1 MTGHS
6 TSMWILIVAATLA
19 VGCAST
25 VEGVK
30 QDTEKVAEKTAAAAN
45 TVDVKAALIADKRV
59 DASNINVDTSSS
71 SKTVV
76 LKGTVPTT
84 EQVKVAEEI
93 ARENADGYRITNQ
106 LSVRSAK

>member
-1 MTGHS
+1 
-6 TSMWILIVAATLA
+6 
-19 VGCAST
+19 
-25 VEGVK
+25 
-30 QDTEKVAEKTAAAAN
+30 
-45 TVDVKAALIADKRV
+45 
-59 DASNINVDTSSS
+59 
-71 SKTVV
+71 V